1 MYRIKKMTNLNQN
14 IFQIDI
20 SLIPEMTLG
29 IITLRVF
36 STISS

>member
-14 IFQIDI
+14 IIQIDI